1 MVAAE
6 LDQYRNET
14 YQYYGKP
21 GHIDKIC
28 WQIPKKTTQND
39 AIPQALVTLTLDK
52 SITKTEWTSDTGA

>member
-6 LDQYRNET
+6 LYLAMKHINIMGNQAILTKSVGR
-14 YQYYGKP
+14 YQ
-21 GHIDKIC
+21 
-28 WQIPKKTTQND
+28 KKTTQND